1 MLANLLKTL
10 ATKPQIRYS
19 YEISRSLCSQTN
31 KDVYAEKS
39 KREEDETLKIGSSL
53 FEQASIKYEPVTA
66 EEVLRKNIKHKL
78 TKEAKESNKS
88 SSNPSPKFVQNA
100 KQKYIKQTRQE
111 RESKSRLIDD
121 SELGLQYLRLDLNDP
136 RLGTLMISAR
146 SKKRRDKDGEIVIE
160 GRRLILEALECK
172 LQLNAVIFSQKDE
185 LADIKDHIKSALER
199 NPQCKIYKVPHHD
212 LKTWSTLT
220 TPPGV
225 MTLFQR
231 PSLEYIV
238 KKSSDSAGELL
249 PLTVVCDNIREPNNL
264 GSIIRT
270 CAALPCFQIVI
281 TKGCCDPWESKALR
295 GGCGGH
301 FRVPIR
307 DDVSWEN
314 VPLMIPPEKA
324 DNCCIFIAEN
334 NKEKLKAS
342 NLEVVDYSEVQKVG
356 SHNVVVIGG
365 ESHGVSSDAFRF
377 MSTVGSRG
385 KCINIPLAE
394 GFDSLNVASALTLIL
409 YELRKNILQTDKST
423 SSSTTATV

>member
-1 MLANLLKTL
+1 MLANLLKSLTS
-10 ATKPQIRYS
+10 KPQARYT
-19 YEISRSLCSQTN
+19 YELCRQLCSPSN
-31 KDVYAEKS
+31 KEQQYADKS
-39 KREEDETLKIGSSL
+39 KREEDDALKIEANL
-53 FEQASIKYEPVTA
+53 FEQASIRYEPVTA
-66 EEVLRKNIKHKL
+66 EEVLRKNVKQKL
-78 TKEAKESNKS
+78 LKTHQEQH
-88 SSNPSPKFVQNA
+88 PSPKFVQKA
-100 KQKYIKQTRQE
+100 HKQFVKKSRQE

-121 SELGLQYLRLDLNDP
+121 KELGLEYLKLDLNDP

-146 SKKRRDKDGEIVIE
+146 SKKRRDKDGQIVIE
-160 GRRLILEALECK
+160 GRRLILEALECGLK
-172 LQLNAVIFSQKDE
+172 LNAIIFSQKEE
-185 LADIKDHIKSALER
+185 LVDIKEPLQKALQR

-238 KKSSDSAGELL
+238 RKSSDNSDPL

-270 CAALPCFQIVI
+270 CAALPCFQIVV

-314 VPLMIPPEKA
+314 VPLMIPPEMA
-324 DNCCIFIAEN
+324 ENSCVFIAEN
-334 NKEKLKAS
+334 NKAKLRDNNVDAI
-342 NLEVVDYSEVQKVG
+342 DYSQVEKTG
-356 SHNVVVIGG
+356 AHNVVVIGG
-365 ESHGVSSDAFRF
+365 ESHGVSSEAYRF
-377 MSTVGSRG
+377 MSTVGDRG
-385 KCINIPLAE
+385 KCLNIPLAE

-409 YELRKNILQTDKST
+409 YELRKNILQQDQPI
-423 SSSTTATV
+423 SSSTSAQA